1 MIEVED
7 KFRVHADFELP
18 VVNANGGP
26 VAVVSPPR
34 TSTLTAVYFDTEDL
48 RLARAGITMRH
59 RAEDGKSG
67 WQLKLPVSGL
77 RAGVREELHEDG
89 PPGTPPQRLRDLVTA
104 YVRTAELAERAMLRT
119 ERTTYDLYGADG
131 ALLVEMVDDR
141 VDALTADHHAAR
153 FREIEVEDRGGG
165 SGVLDH
171 VGGLLR
177 EAGAVAGEFE
187 PKVVRALGPR
197 ATAPPE
203 PPRPE
208 AATNRDPARVLVA
221 AVLREHVR
229 ALIGHDPWVRLG
241 TDDAVHQ
248 MRVSARRLRSALRD
262 LAPLMDQAWAE
273 QVTVELRWLGEALS
287 GSRDTEVIEGRLL
300 DALDRLDPRVRSGR
314 PQTILGG
321 MLAAQAADGA
331 GAAEA
336 ALGSDRYRAL
346 IENLIDAAT
355 HPRTTDLA
363 NRPAVEVLPELV
375 TASWRRL
382 AKRARAACAEGAT
395 PEEFH
400 RTRIAAKRMRYLS
413 ESLVSIYGKP
423 AKSFARKVEQL
434 QIILGLHQDAVLAG
448 AVLRRAAEQPRVGR
462 AAFTFGV
469 MHANEDAAA
478 QRERERFR
486 ELWPDVARRRRR
498 RWFAG

>member
-7 KFRVHADFELP
+7 KFRVHADFQLP
-18 VVNANGGP
+18 VINANGGP
-26 VAVVSPPR
+26 VAIVSPPR
-34 TSTLTAVYFDTEDL
+34 TATLTAAYFDTDDL

-59 RAEDGKSG
+59 RAGDGKSG
-67 WQLKLPVSGL
+67 WQLKLPVTGV
-77 RAGVREELHEDG
+77 RAGAREELNEDG
-89 PPGTPPQRLRDLVTA
+89 PAGSPPQRLLDLVTA
-104 YVRTAELAERAMLRT
+104 YVRTKELAERAVLRT
-119 ERTTYDLYGADG
+119 ERTTYDLYDAEG

-177 EAGAVAGEFE
+177 DAGAVAGEFQ

-203 PPRPE
+203 PPPPE
-208 AATNRDPARVLVA
+208 AATNQDPARVLVA

-229 ALIGHDPWVRLG
+229 ALMDHDPWVRLG
-241 TDDAVHQ
+241 AEDAVHQ

-262 LAPLMDQAWAE
+262 LAPLMDQLWVE
-273 QVTVELRWLGEALS
+273 QVTEELRWLGDSLS
-287 GSRDTEVIEGRLL
+287 GSRDTEVIEARLQDVLDGLDLEFRSDRAQTILRGLL
-300 DALDRLDPRVRSGR
+300 DA
-314 PQTILGG
+314 
-321 MLAAQAADGA
+321 QATEGA
-331 GAAEA
+331 GRAEE
-336 ALGSDRYRAL
+336 ALLSDRYRVL
-346 IENLIDAAT
+346 IETLIDAAT

-363 NRPAVEVLPELV
+363 NRPSIEVLPPLMA
-375 TASWRRL
+375 ASWRRL
-382 AKRARAACAEGAT
+382 AKRARAACAEEAT

-400 RTRIAAKRMRYLS
+400 RSRIAAKRTRYLS

-423 AKSFARKVEQL
+423 AKAFARQVEAL
-434 QIILGLHQDAVLAG
+434 QTVLGRHQDAVLAS
-448 AVLRRAAEQPRVGR
+448 AVLRRAAVQPRVGR

-469 MHANEDAAA
+469 MYAEEEAAA

-486 ELWPDVARRRRR
+486 ELWPEVARPRHR
-498 RWFAG
+498 RWFSQ